1 MFFTYTDEQIELIE
15 AAHEAAKMF
24 LEPTVKE
31 DDEQEIFR
39 PELLQQLGEAGM
51 CGIPTSEEFE
61 GYGKGYFEYALIL
74 EQIAKVSS
82 SYGISVFC
90 QRNGMLLR
98 FSTRFLRPLKYR
110 CYEDKCSSCHTL
122 FVT

>member
-1 MFFTYTDEQIELIE
+1 
-15 AAHEAAKMF
+15 MF

-61 GYGKGYFEYALIL
+61 GYGKG
-74 EQIAKVSS
+74 
-82 SYGISVFC
+82 VF
-90 QRNGMLLR
+90 
-98 FSTRFLRPLKYR
+98 
-110 CYEDKCSSCHTL
+110 
-122 FVT
+122 